1 MERVF
6 SHVGLSRISLF
17 ITMRLFCSQ
26 AVCMSYANATKLVS
40 VHVLLFYRNY
50 FYVLKKKEIKLKKTI
65 LVPYHKKKK
74 QH

>member
-26 AVCMSYANATKLVS
+26 AVCMSYANASKLVS
-40 VHVLLFYRNY
+40 VDVLLFYRKNY
-50 FYVLKKKEIKLKKTI
+50 FYLLLLISLLSFSLTI
-65 LVPYHKKKK
+65 AINA
-74 QH
+74 

>member
-26 AVCMSYANATKLVS
+26 AVCMSYANASKLVS
-40 VHVLLFYRNY
+40 VDVLLFYR
-50 FYVLKKKEIKLKKTI
+50 KKLFLSFIIDFSLIFFSYYCNECLA
-65 LVPYHKKKK
+65 
-74 QH
+74 

>member
-26 AVCMSYANATKLVS
+26 AVCMSYANASKLVS
-40 VHVLLFYRNY
+40 VDVLLFYRKNY
-50 FYVLKKKEIKLKKTI
+50 FYLLLLISLLSFSLTI
-65 LVPYHKKKK
+65 AMNA
-74 QH
+74 